1 MNSLLQP
8 SKLFV
13 LIVFSTLSFY
23 LKSQCQLFISADTL
37 ASKFCRYEVEDVVWE
52 NEVNTTV
59 SGNDIQKTILGN
71 SWNVDANSLNRVY
84 NNGFI
89 QTIADETTTNRMI
102 GLNGVNRNSN
112 FTELESD
119 FHYT

>member
-23 LKSQCQLFISADTL
+23 LKSQYQLFISADTL
-37 ASKFCRYEVEDVVWE
+37 TSKFCINEVEDLVWE

-59 SGNDIQKTILGN
+59 SGNDIQKTIVGN
-71 SWNVDANSLNRVY
+71 SWNVDATSLNMVY
-84 NNGFI
+84 NNGFV
-89 QTIADETTTNRMI
+89 QSIADETTTNRMI
-102 GLNGVNRNSN
+102 GLNGNSN
-112 FTELESD
+112 FTELESN